1 MTENQENPQP
11 EEEGQNTPDKGDEQ
25 SKAHVEAHDLKE
37 LPGAAL
43 MELAGRLFLR
53 EAKEL
58 SGEMEALLKRDI
70 AKVILDM
77 SHVDYMNSSA
87 IASLANCAAGAKG
100 YGGNV
105 VLMAL
110 TPTIRNVLE
119 TLGLLGLFLTAD
131 TQEEAIKAL
140 S

>member
-1 MTENQENPQP
+1 MTETQDNSEP
-11 EEEGQNTPDKGDEQ
+11 EEAGQDNEDSRKRVI
-25 SKAHVEAHDLKE
+25 AHALDE

-58 SGEMEALLKRDI
+58 TAEMEALLKHDI

-77 SHVDYMNSSA
+77 SHVEYMNSSA
-87 IASLANCAAGAKG
+87 IASLATCAAGAKG

-110 TPTIRNVLE
+110 TPTIRNVLD